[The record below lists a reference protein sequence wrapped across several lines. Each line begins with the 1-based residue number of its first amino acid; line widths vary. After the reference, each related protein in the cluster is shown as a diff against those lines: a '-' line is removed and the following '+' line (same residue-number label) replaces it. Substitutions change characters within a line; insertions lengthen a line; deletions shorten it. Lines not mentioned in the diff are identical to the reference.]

1 MRDYGYKGE
10 QILDH
15 NNHNV
20 FLLFYHLVIVTKY
33 RHKILTPIIHDELR
47 KIISQVC
54 LENKSVLVEYGGE
67 EDHVHLLIKSNPN
80 TAIAN
85 MIKIIKGR
93 SSFEI
98 RRKYPETKEKSPK
111 HFWSRSY
118 CLLTTGGAPIEIIK
132 KYIERQGKKKKSE
145 A

>member
-10 QILDH
+10 QMLAN

-20 FLLFYHLVIVTKY
+20 FMLFYHLVLVTKY
-33 RHKILTPIIHDELR
+33 RRKMLTPIIHTCLE

-54 LENKSVLVEYGGE
+54 LENKSILCEYGGE
-67 EDHVHLLIKSNPN
+67 EDHIHLLIKSNPN
-80 TAIAN
+80 TDLAN

-98 RRKYPETKEKSPK
+98 RRKFPETKEKSPK

-118 CLLTTGGAPIEIIK
+118 CILTTGGAPIEIIRQ
-132 KYIERQGKKKKSE
+132 YIERQGNNKKSE

>member
-1 MRDYGYKGE
+1 MREYGYKGE
-10 QILDH
+10 QLDH

-20 FLLFYHLVIVTKY
+20 FLMYYHLVLVTKY
-33 RHKILTPIIHDELR
+33 RRKMLTPIIHKELE

-54 LENKSVLVEYGGE
+54 LENKSILREYGGE
-67 EDHVHLLIKSNPN
+67 EDHIHLLIKSNPN
-80 TAIAN
+80 TDLAG
-85 MIKIIKGR
+85 MVKTIKGR

-98 RRKYPETKEKSPK
+98 RRKFPETKGKSPK

-118 CLLTTGGAPIEIIK
+118 CILTTGGAPIEIIRQ
-132 KYIERQGKKKKSE
+132 YIERQGKKKKSE